1 MLTVPR
7 LKSFVKEVHWA
18 VFFTRQETRDE
29 TLSFQTMQAKSEIL
43 ALVLGA
49 LGLCGTIVTTC
60 LPHWRVSAFIG
71 ANIIVMEE
79 LLEGLWMD
87 CYRQANI
94 NIQCKVYDS
103 MLILP
108 PELQAARGLMCVSIV
123 LAFISLLLT
132 GFGIQKSNC
141 CGDNLKSKNI
151 TYALGGSL
159 FLLSCLTTLIPVSWV
174 AHTVISNFYNPE
186 MLDAQKR
193 ELGVSLFIGWATSG
207 VLLITGII
215 VLFRYSKRSAKE
227 DQRYIEVYH
236 ICTNYIL
243 DVSPYIYEQHVF
255 YLQ

>member
-1 MLTVPR
+1 
-7 LKSFVKEVHWA
+7 
-18 VFFTRQETRDE
+18 
-29 TLSFQTMQAKSEIL
+29 MQAKSEIL

-79 LLEGLWMD
+79 LLEGLWMN

-103 MLILP
+103 LLILP

-132 GFGIQKSNC
+132 GFGIQKSSC

-151 TYALGGSL
+151 TYALGGIL
-159 FLLSCLTTLIPVSWV
+159 FLLSFLTTLIPVSWV
-174 AHTVISNFYNPE
+174 AHTVISNFYNPTT
-186 MLDAQKR
+186 LDAQKR
-193 ELGVSLFIGWATSG
+193 ELGLSLFIGWATSG

-227 DQRYIEVYH
+227 DQRYIEAYHMAVYTDPPTVQTYQVTLFQPNRNCDTRDPDKKSSTDSH
-236 ICTNYIL
+236 TCVTCETLKANQNI
-243 DVSPYIYEQHVF
+243 
-255 YLQ
+255 